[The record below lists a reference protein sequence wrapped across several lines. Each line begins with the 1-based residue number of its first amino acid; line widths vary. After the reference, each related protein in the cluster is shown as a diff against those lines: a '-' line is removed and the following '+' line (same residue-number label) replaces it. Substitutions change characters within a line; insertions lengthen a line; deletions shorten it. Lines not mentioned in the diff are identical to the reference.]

1 MQSQSPERWIAW
13 VRRICVEDGDLPY
26 DDAEDGVNPVLLRY
40 HRRTGSYPWQQ
51 SEPDVF
57 LLRTLCRDYAS
68 AYWRKQKRRE
78 RLTEGWM
85 PALSDGCRSVERI
98 AIGELCVQEFLNT
111 VPPRLRKV
119 AQLRLQG
126 DTCAEIAESLGVSTG
141 TVQAYLRDLRQ
152 LFKRFY
158 GYDPTKRGSGDSN
171 SYGELDEKEGTQD
184 ENSQND
190 TGGAVILHNWV
201 VIALLLCLSVE
212 TLAVEPQFIVTM
224 RFEGN
229 ENRTRT
235 FYNGQTEVS
244 SITRTWQ
251 GASAFSISLS
261 ARSAGGQRDDIA
273 ELEGT
278 LTIVRI
284 RWTGDAQTPPP
295 EISRFRVRW
304 QQWSNLYV
312 FSGEQ
317 AAFADTNISGSTPVG
332 TYQDGM
338 YHWGPTYG
346 TLSGGRPQS
355 DPWRKDQFF
364 HVHRSQFTW
373 NPQGW
378 WETGENIQAFAVT
391 LDADASLAGPNRY
404 LYMECG
410 ATLYLTAEVT
420 KFVIIGPHT
429 FKKGFDTQNNPI
441 RVLNA
446 PDEGDIAVGL
456 TFNPLLWCYEW
467 TTDITHQIDFKPSF
481 EAWHPSFTSGYWD
494 PTCLLN
500 PSVLWSTV
508 DTHRVEINPYVPLSA
523 RVRQNYGPYVRYNM
537 PTLFSY
543 SVRAQVTD
551 AVDEFTDV
559 AEKKMRVHFPIE
571 EWQQLGVSYH
581 PIIEWVE
588 LGIPYAS
595 CPTKLALGMSPSNDW
610 VYYGAVRGPATFQ
623 RTESQEV
630 SLAVTGAIQLQP
642 GVTIGSDIIK
652 LAFQANVGVTLGATF
667 TRASSTT
674 QTWEVPAGEVWYFF
688 WGYSHR
694 TLWGLCDVYDQE
706 GYAGT
711 FEWDLLDWGRDPSG
725 TVPIVWAYYVVR

>member
-51 SEPDVF
+51 SEPDIS
-57 LLRTLCRDYAS
+57 LLRTLCHDYAS

-559 AEKKMRVHFPIE
+559 AEKKMRVHFPVE
-571 EWQQLGVSYH
+571 GWQRTSRVEH
-581 PIIEWVE
+581 PQPKKPVYERDQNSPDWIFGGE
-588 LGIPYAS
+588 LG
-595 CPTKLALGMSPSNDW
+595 
-610 VYYGAVRGPATFQ
+610 YGP
-623 RTESQEV
+623 RTVGLEITWQDSVTHSGNISGGYQIQGGSEV
-630 SLAVTGAIQLQP
+630 LKIAFLQNEQFLV
-642 GVTIGSDIIK
+642 GYTM
-652 LAFQANVGVTLGATF
+652 AFQFTETHTFELEAGYHYRFYWAYNYDEFGGKCDLYDDQGVVATVDWYAIRYIERF
-667 TRASSTT
+667 PS
-674 QTWEVPAGEVWYFF
+674 VPA
-688 WGYSHR
+688 
-694 TLWGLCDVYDQE
+694 
-706 GYAGT
+706 
-711 FEWDLLDWGRDPSG
+711 
-725 TVPIVWAYYVVR
+725 IVVETARRPAW